1 MGDAVPWRLDAITA
15 IGVRLE
21 RDRRV
26 GGVAVLQRVLAC
38 LSVHCEVPQQPKKP
52 IFGWPVATRSA
63 VNRSF
68 RVASSREVGEGH
80 VPELGHDLLSG
91 LRGSGCTGDDGVAV
105 RV

>member
-1 MGDAVPWRLDAITA
+1 MGNAVPWRLDAITA

-38 LSVHCEVPQQPKKP
+38 LSVHREVPQQPKKP
-52 IFGWPVATRSA
+52 IFGWA
-63 VNRSF
+63 VSHGQLSIVVFVLRP
-68 RVASSREVGEGH
+68 AEVGEEH